1 MQAAANRGLNPLRS
15 FVSAAKSPLKWSWDV
30 KPRPS
35 RLLQVCGL
43 AAPARVHLPFSAP
56 PVCLREKGGVMIPL
70 RTHFGARP
78 FSLGEKVSAEG
89 RRMRVSARDPSSGRA
104 IGRSS
109 ERPSFDG
116 LWRVHLPPE
125 GKDIASSGSAK

>member
-56 PVCLREKGGVMIPL
+56 PVCLREKGGVMILL
-70 RTHFGARP
+70 RAHFGARP
-78 FSLGEKVSAEG
+78 FSLREKVSAE
-89 RRMRVSARDPSSGRA
+89 GRA

-109 ERPSFDG
+109 ERPSFDE
-116 LWRVHLPPE
+116 LWRVHLPQ
-125 GKDIASSGSAK
+125 